1 LDTARDIAFGVFGG
15 SGFYSL
21 LDDAEELAVDTP
33 YGPPSA
39 RIRVGDLNGVRVAFM
54 PRHGDVHT
62 LPPHR
67 VNYRANVWAM
77 HKLGVTRIVGPS
89 ACGSLNSDI
98 PPGTFVLCDQFV
110 DRTNGREDTFYDGP
124 QTTHVAGAHP
134 YCPDLRRVLHEA
146 ARAEDIPVRETGTVV
161 VIQGPRFSTRAE
173 SAWFSSFGDVV
184 NMTQYPEAW
193 LARELEICY
202 ANVSL
207 VTDWDAGVGGVE
219 PVTAEAAIRVFDEN
233 LGKLRALLLRA
244 APQIGPQPD
253 DDICAT
259 ALSSAVIH

>member
-1 LDTARDIAFGVFGG
+1 M
-15 SGFYSL
+15 
-21 LDDAEELAVDTP
+21 DTP

-54 PRHGDVHT
+54 PRHGAEHS

-77 HKLGVTRIVGPS
+77 HKLGVRRIVGPS
-89 ACGSLNSDI
+89 ACGSLNPDI
-98 PPGTFVLCDQFV
+98 PPGTFVICDQFV
-110 DRTNGREDTFYDGP
+110 DRTTGREDTFYDGP

-146 ARAEDIPVRETGTVV
+146 AREEGIDARETGTVV

-173 SAWFSSFGDVV
+173 SSWFSGFADVV

-219 PVTAEAAIRVFDEN
+219 PVTAEAAISVFNEN
-233 LGKLRALLLRA
+233 LGKLRALLIRA

-253 DDICAT
+253 DICAS

>member
-1 LDTARDIAFGVFGG
+1 M
-15 SGFYSL
+15 
-21 LDDAEELAVDTP
+21 
-33 YGPPSA
+33 
-39 RIRVGDLNGVRVAFM
+39 GDLNGARVAFM
-54 PRHGDVHT
+54 PRHGDHHQ

-77 HKLGVTRIVGPS
+77 HKLGVRRMVGPC
-89 ACGSLNSDI
+89 ACGSLKQDI

-110 DRTNGREDTFYDGP
+110 DRTRGREDTFYDGP
-124 QTTHVAGAHP
+124 QTTHVAGADP
-134 YCPDLRRVLHEA
+134 YCSDLRRVLADA
-146 ARAEDIPVRETGTVV
+146 AREEGIPVRDSGTVV

-173 SAWFSSFGDVV
+173 SAWFGGFADVI

-219 PVTAEAAIRVFDEN
+219 PVTAEMAIRVFDEN
-233 LGKLRALLLRA
+233 LGKLRALLIRA
-244 APQIGPQPD
+244 APSVGPQPD
-253 DDICAT
+253 DICAS
-259 ALSSAVIH
+259 ARSSAVIH